1 MKKQKT
7 VIITIASLLLV
18 IGIMITIA
26 GNNVNKN
33 ENSQIIY
40 DMKIK
45 LFVFNPFQENTYLLI
60 SEDNECILID
70 PGCFEKEEKERL
82 KAYLE
87 ENNLVLK
94 RVLNTH
100 LHIDHAFGNS
110 FLFHQYGIGAE
121 ANQADEFLLE
131 GMRQQA
137 ELFGIRDIDDVTPLK
152 NYLNEGDKIKLGDI
166 ELEVL
171 HVPGHSPGSLV
182 YYAPKNGCV
191 FVGDVLFQGS
201 IGRTDLPKG
210 NYNELISNIRS
221 KLLTLPD
228 ETVVFSGHGPRTTI
242 GEERRYNPYLR

>member
-1 MKKQKT
+1 MKT
-7 VIITIASLLLV
+7 
-18 IGIMITIA
+18 
-26 GNNVNKN
+26 
-33 ENSQIIY
+33 
-40 DMKIK
+40 K

-70 PGCFEKEEKERL
+70 PGCFEEKEKERL

-87 ENNLVLK
+87 ENKLVLK

-110 FLFHQYGIGAE
+110 FLFHQYGIKAE

-131 GMRQQA
+131 RMKQQA
-137 ELFGIRDIDDVTPLK
+137 TAFGIGNVDDGTPLG
-152 NYLNEGDKIKLGDI
+152 NYLNDGDKINLGDI
-166 ELEVL
+166 ELEAL

-182 YYAPKNGCV
+182 YYAPKNGYV

-201 IGRTDLPKG
+201 IGRTDLPGG
-210 NYNELISNIRS
+210 NYDELIGNIRS

-242 GEERRYNPYLR
+242 GDEKRYNSFLR

>member
-1 MKKQKT
+1 M
-7 VIITIASLLLV
+7 
-18 IGIMITIA
+18 IGIMITVT
-26 GNNVNKN
+26 GNDAKKN
-33 ENSQIIY
+33 ENSQLIY
-40 DMKIK
+40 HDMKTK
-45 LFVFNPFQENTYLLI
+45 LFVFSPFQENTYLLI

-70 PGCFEKEEKERL
+70 PGCFDEEEQERL

-87 ENNLVLK
+87 ENKLVLK

-110 FLFHQYGIGAE
+110 FLFHQYGIKAE

-131 GMRQQA
+131 RVKQQA
-137 ELFGIRDIDDVTPLK
+137 LAFGLGDVDDATPLG

-201 IGRTDLPKG
+201 IGRTDLPGG
-210 NYNELISNIRS
+210 NYDELISNIRS

-228 ETVVFSGHGPRTTI
+228 ETTVYSGHGPRTTI
-242 GEERRYNPYLR
+242 RDEKRYNPFLK

>member
-1 MKKQKT
+1 MKRKRI
-7 VIITIASLLLV
+7 VIITIASLLLAAGIV
-18 IGIMITIA
+18 ITVMR
-26 GNNVNKN
+26 NNANKN
-33 ENSQIIY
+33 KITH

-45 LFVFNPFQENTYLLI
+45 LFVFSPFQENTYLLI
-60 SEDNECILID
+60 NENNECILID
-70 PGCFEKEEKERL
+70 PGCFEKEEQERL
-82 KAYLE
+82 KAYLG

-110 FLFHQYGIGAE
+110 FLFHQYGIAAE
-121 ANQADEFLLE
+121 AHQADEFLLE
-131 GMRQQA
+131 RMKQQA
-137 ELFGIRDIDDVTPLK
+137 EMFGIGGVDDITPLG
-152 NYLNEGDKIKLGDI
+152 NYLNDGDKIKLGNI

-182 YYAPKNGCV
+182 FYAPKSGCV

-201 IGRTDLPKG
+201 IGRADLPGG
-210 NYNELISNIRS
+210 NHNQLISNIRS

-228 ETVVFSGHGPRTTI
+228 ETVVYSGHGARTTI